1 MSGARSG
8 ILQDVALSLSPGF
21 GGLVVS
27 RSDVSPRAPTGR
39 LRRWLLA
46 EVVEAKEGRGE
57 QHPWWQ
63 VVCLTGVDY
72 FSTLGYIPG
81 IAALAA
87 GALSP
92 HSHALHSAL
101 DPLRALPMYRRVA
114 EESPTRPG
122 ERESPEEAAPD
133 RIRTRGRL
141 IRLLWTR

>member
-8 ILQDVALSLSPGF
+8 ILPDVALSLSPGF

-46 EVVEAKEGRGE
+46 EVVEDVPGPEAKEGRGE

-92 HSHALHSAL
+92 IATLFIVLLTLFGRCRCTGGWPRRAPLGQAREKAPRRLHLTASA
-101 DPLRALPMYRRVA
+101 
-114 EESPTRPG
+114 PG
-122 ERESPEEAAPD
+122 AD
-133 RIRTRGRL
+133 
-141 IRLLWTR
+141 